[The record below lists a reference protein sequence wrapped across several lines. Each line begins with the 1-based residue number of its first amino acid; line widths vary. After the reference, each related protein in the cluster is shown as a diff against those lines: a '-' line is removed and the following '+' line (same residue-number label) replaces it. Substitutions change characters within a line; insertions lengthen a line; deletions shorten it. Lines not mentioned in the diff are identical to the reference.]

1 MRHFNG
7 LAEAEAAVGE
17 PLGHSEWHVIT
28 QEEISLFA
36 DATHDHYWIHTDPE
50 KAAAGPFGA
59 TIAHGFLTMSHVPMF
74 IGEVYVIDGLQLVLN
89 YGLNK
94 VRFPAPTP
102 VNSRIRG
109 AVEIAAV
116 ERGAK
121 GNAGRHDSGRGD
133 GGLRTARLRG
143 RDGRDVLRVDARGA
157 G

>member
-1 MRHFNG
+1 MRRFNG
-7 LAEAEAAVGE
+7 LAEAEAAIGE
-17 PLGHSEWHVIT
+17 PLGHSAWHEIT
-28 QEEISLFA
+28 QEEISMFA
-36 DATHDHYWIHTDPE
+36 EATHDHYWIHTDPE

-59 TIAHGFLTMSHVPMF
+59 TIAHGFLTMSHVPAF
-74 IGEVYVIDGLQLVLN
+74 IAEVYVIDGLQLILN

-121 GNAGRHDSGRGD
+121 GTQVVTTVVVEREGSDRPVCVAEM
-133 GGLRTARLRG
+133 
-143 RDGRDVLRVDARGA
+143 VVMCFE
-157 G
+157 